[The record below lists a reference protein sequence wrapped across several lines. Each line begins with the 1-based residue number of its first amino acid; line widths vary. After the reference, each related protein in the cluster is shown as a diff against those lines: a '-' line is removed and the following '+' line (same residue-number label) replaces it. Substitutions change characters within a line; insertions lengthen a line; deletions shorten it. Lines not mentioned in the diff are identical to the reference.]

1 MAKTTYTF
9 GINATAFRKM
19 IQSAPK
25 RGVQAMWR
33 EVGEDTYYCDGHI
46 IVKFKGVP
54 FSVVAASL
62 GLPYGVEMSTRDFA
76 KIFNSFNPGEYYPAT
91 VSPYMYNA
99 SSGKSARL
107 CHIVEGAGNA
117 CAIDERLLAPF
128 RGMRLYI
135 GQKLTGA
142 RMVEGELV
150 EAYALP
156 VRLKAEDQPVLDFI
170 AKGGN

>member
-25 RGVQAMWR
+25 RGVQAMWK
-33 EVGEDTYYCDGHI
+33 EVNGNTYYCDGHI
-46 IVKFKGVP
+46 IVKFKAVP
-54 FSVVAASL
+54 FSVVAASF
-62 GLPYGVEMSTRDFA
+62 GLPYGVEMSTRDFE
-76 KIFNSFNPGEYYPAT
+76 KIFNSFNSGEYYPAT

-99 SSGKSARL
+99 PSGKSSRL
-107 CHIVEGAGNA
+107 CNIVEGAGNA
-117 CAIDERLLAPF
+117 CVIDERLLTPF
-128 RGMRLYI
+128 ASMRLYI
-135 GQKLTGA
+135 GEKLAGI
-142 RMVEGELV
+142 RMVESELV

-156 VRLKAEDQPVLDFI
+156 VRLKAEDQPVLDLI